1 MVLQTLKARAPRD
14 QIEQLVS
21 DLREKLSDP
30 DKDLDFADAPISTL
44 VSRVCQALGVE
55 PDWTGWEDEDWAQ
68 EEAEDWTPGSPY
80 PLPSV
85 PARAADEDEAEVE
98 AGGP

>member
-1 MVLQTLKARAPRD
+1 VVLQTLKARAPRD

-68 EEAEDWTPGSPY
+68 EEA
-80 PLPSV
+80 
-85 PARAADEDEAEVE
+85 
-98 AGGP
+98 